1 MKVEYPVTWNL
12 WKHWLLESL
21 TKGSRLVFL
30 ILWTMFALIFCIWGL
45 SDLENGSQF
54 FLLFAV
60 FCLYRAGFRHLIAAK
75 KQYASLSTLFGG
87 SDWLRSITIS
97 DETISIKD
105 GTASIDIPTA
115 NLIQIKEKGDEVC
128 LMMRNKMTVRLYK
141 SSFVDGS
148 WEACKELLT
157 AGRN

>member
-1 MKVEYPVTWNL
+1 MPNKREPPSIPDFMDDVCPY
-12 WKHWLLESL
+12 LLYMGTFGFREW
-21 TKGSRLVFL
+21 
-30 ILWTMFALIFCIWGL
+30 IPI
-45 SDLENGSQF
+45 

-157 AGRN
+157 AGRK